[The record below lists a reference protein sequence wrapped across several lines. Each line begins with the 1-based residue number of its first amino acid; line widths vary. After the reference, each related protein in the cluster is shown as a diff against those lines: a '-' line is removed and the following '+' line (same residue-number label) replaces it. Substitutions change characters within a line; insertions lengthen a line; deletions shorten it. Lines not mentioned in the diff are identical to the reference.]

1 MEFFKTIADFLQ
13 DGQQVQMAIRKSGD
27 NIAVSI
33 LPDNRGV
40 KDKAVEN
47 ITPLVMSGT
56 PEEFEEGFKDALKPL
71 AAAQGLVSNIK
82 EFEENTEKAKKESE
96 MAKKLKDEAAK
107 QKKEFNDLIALARK
121 NKDEHKF
128 KDARVVLAKA
138 QALPSAEKA
147 IIDKEYYKQLTEEA
161 KENYEK
167 ARRLYASYADANS
180 EVVLAS
186 YRTKLDDLENDMQL
200 KFNNYTAMTTQYQA
214 ALARVQERT
223 PAFTMIKG
231 ATVPYK
237 PTGPKR
243 MIFVAGMLIFAT
255 ILLSLYVT
263 IKK

>member
-147 IIDKEYYKQLTEEA
+147 IIDKVRKEIDDASGVGNMFGGEEDMSDGKNIGSMA
-161 KENYEK
+161 PEK
-167 ARRLYASYADANS
+167 KDAPADATKEAFS
-180 EVVLAS
+180 EAME
-186 YRTKLDDLENDMQL
+186 LEDND
-200 KFNNYTAMTTQYQA
+200 NEN
-214 ALARVQERT
+214 EEEE
-223 PAFTMIKG
+223 
-231 ATVPYK
+231 
-237 PTGPKR
+237 
-243 MIFVAGMLIFAT
+243 
-255 ILLSLYVT
+255 
-263 IKK
+263 